1 MSGTAF
7 WFAAYDG
14 GMETLVLLF
23 LLVALEKD
31 PALKDAL
38 KGFLGFYKENRELIS
53 TVLGAA
59 SPEAAAEDVSDAPK
73 AAKTAEA
80 PAHTAEKQE
89 SRPQTKVGSLNIL
102 EEYLKRCE
110 I

>member
-1 MSGTAF
+1 MKRTAF
-7 WFAAYDG
+7 MFAAYDG
-14 GMETLVLLF
+14 GMDTLILLF

-53 TVLGAA
+53 TVLKQPAPA
-59 SPEAAAEDVSDAPK
+59 PEPEHAPAAAQK
-73 AAKTAEA
+73 
-80 PAHTAEKQE
+80 E
-89 SRPQTKVGSLNIL
+89 SRPQTKVDSLNIL